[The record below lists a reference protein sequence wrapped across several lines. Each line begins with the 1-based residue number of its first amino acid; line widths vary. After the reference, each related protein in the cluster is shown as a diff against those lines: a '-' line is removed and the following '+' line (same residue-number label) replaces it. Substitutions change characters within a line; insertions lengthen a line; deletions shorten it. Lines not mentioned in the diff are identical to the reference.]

1 MRFES
6 PWFLLLL
13 VPVGVIVA
21 VGLRRQRRM
30 PPALLFPSI
39 REAKALGRSF
49 RAAWV
54 DLPRMIQGA
63 AALLAVVALARPQ
76 LPEADVMAG
85 EGADY
90 AIALDMSGSMNA
102 VDRQADEILEWHR
115 KGQEPP
121 NRFETARMVLR
132 EFIRDRVGDRV
143 AMVIFSSKAWV
154 KFPLTMDRD
163 AMLRILDSLV
173 LDDRTRGGAGQET
186 CTNGCTIT
194 GEATAIGD
202 ALARAYRRLE
212 ESPAKS
218 RNIILITDGDNNA
231 GKADPLE
238 VARFIA
244 QQSPDRPVRV
254 WTFLVGTGRETWL
267 PAIHEFT
274 GRPLRTPEGLRVYE
288 RPDQPFPVNPDLLRS
303 IAEATGGKAFESA
316 SAEEFRKAF
325 EDLERTEFTS
335 VPLRQWR
342 DVFLWPLALAMALL
356 GLGEALGLTV
366 WRRWP

>member
-1 MRFES
+1 VRFES

-13 VPVGVIVA
+13 IPVFLAIVL
-21 VGLRRQRRM
+21 GLRRQRRL

-39 REAKALGRSF
+39 GEAKALPRSF
-49 RAAWV
+49 RASWPN
-54 DLPRMIQGA
+54 LPRGLQGV

-76 LPEADVMAG
+76 LPEADLMSG

-90 AIALDMSGSMNA
+90 AIVLDMSGSMNA
-102 VDRQADEILEWHR
+102 VDRKAEEILEWHR

-121 NRFETARMVLR
+121 NRFETARQVLR

-143 AMVIFSSKAWV
+143 AMVIFSSRAWV

-173 LDDRTRGGAGQET
+173 LDDRTRGGPGAET

-212 ESPAKS
+212 DSPARS

-267 PAIHEFT
+267 PAVHEFT
-274 GRPLRTPEGLRVYE
+274 GQPLRTAEGLRVYE

-303 IAEATGGKAFESA
+303 IAEATGGRAFEAA

-335 VPLRQWR
+335 VPMRQWR
-342 DVFLWPLALAMALL
+342 DIFLWPLALALVLL
-356 GLGEALGLTV
+356 GAGEALDLTA